1 MLKVRHAEVRKN
13 EKKEKDTKNRKKTE
27 GNRGEN
33 EDMTKRFKKNQESN
47 EE

>member
-1 MLKVRHAEVRKN
+1 MVKVRHTEVRKN
-13 EKKEKDTKNRKKTE
+13 GKIEKDTKKQKKTE

-33 EDMTKRFKKNQESN
+33 EDMTKIIKKQESN